1 MSDTIPDRPMSD
13 DFHAAAA
20 ELINAALNRDVDPH
34 RHRVAVKWIEAEE
47 LVDRLAQALADGQWW
62 SETTTG
68 WRCDSCRE
76 AVSLSAVIH
85 PHIVKHH
92 APDCVYVW
100 ATEYVAALEGQ
111 NE

>member
-1 MSDTIPDRPMSD
+1 MSGTEQWICSSRCWQEGGPHDEQCRRVKSGPSG
-13 DFHAAAA
+13 
-20 ELINAALNRDVDPH
+20 EVDGM
-34 RHRVAVKWIEAEE
+34 REQ
-47 LVDRLAQALADGQWW
+47 VDRLARALADGQWW

-92 APDCVYVW
+92 APDCVFVW